1 MKRILG
7 YLRDERGIETLEWIA
22 IGALILGVAFVVYP
36 GTLQAGLITLVGNI
50 STALTGIVITP

>member
-7 YLRDERGIETLEWIA
+7 YLRDERGIETLEWVA
-22 IGALILGVAFVVYP
+22 IGALVLGMAFVVYP
-36 GTLQAGLITLVGNI
+36 GTLQGGLITLVGNI